1 MCGGGK
7 EPHQKSPLQIGA
19 YLKYQAGW
27 TSALHTM
34 TPGTTISLRAG
45 RNEFAICRNSKSPT
59 EYLNRREPAEA
70 GQDAGIPSS
79 GLAVWHVDERV
90 HGNDHEQMTA
100 TNHFEC

>member
-59 EYLNRREPAEA
+59 EYLIVENRQKPDRTRAYPAPA
-70 GQDAGIPSS
+70 WRCGTLMS
-79 GLAVWHVDERV
+79 GC
-90 HGNDHEQMTA
+90 TA
-100 TNHFEC
+100 TTMSR